1 MIIMSEIP
9 YIAIDEK
16 VENLT
21 INNNVF
27 TGTGTVVVPFN
38 MIEITGY
45 PKFSDFSEDEHIF
58 ASILP
63 LFDGQY
69 WLFYFKGE
77 LAVDR
82 SQLDNPYYYQNDILS
97 NAYTDFEFYYTNTRK
112 PFQINLINLN
122 YKTLPYTYPSRQ
134 TRTGVIDGVVI
145 PDTYNFSDI
154 IIDFDNL
161 NTPLT
166 LDELGALFRQIRN
179 NRYNIDDNNLFTNN
193 ESGVNNER

>member
-1 MIIMSEIP
+1 MSEIP

-21 INNNVF
+21 INNDVF

-45 PKFSDFSEDEHIF
+45 PKFSDFSSNEHIF

-69 WLFYFKGE
+69 WLFYFKGD

-97 NAYTDFEFYYTNTRK
+97 IENTDFEFYYTNTRK

-134 TRTGVIDGVVI
+134 ARTGVINGVVI
-145 PDTYNFSDI
+145 PDTFNFSDI
-154 IIDFDNL
+154 MIDFDNL
-161 NTPLT
+161 DTPLT

-179 NRYNIDDNNLFTNN
+179 NRYNVDDNNLFTNN
-193 ESGVNNER
+193 ESGVDNER